1 MLRPFFWS
9 SGAVVSDQATFHE
22 GGCACGHVR
31 YRMESQPM
39 IVHCCHCSW
48 CQRQNGSAFAV
59 NALIEAD
66 RVRILQGDVVA
77 VTVPSPSGKNQR
89 IARCPKC
96 QVAVWSYYLAM
107 QGRVGDLIRFIR
119 VGTLDNPGRVPPDVH
134 IYTSTKAPWLTLPP
148 GALAVDEFYNIDEVW
163 SEESLRRR
171 QALSQAARS

>member
-1 MLRPFFWS
+1 M
-9 SGAVVSDQATFHE
+9 SDQAEIHE
-22 GGCACGHVR
+22 GGCACGHIR
-31 YRMESQPM
+31 YRMESPPM

-66 RVRILQGDVVA
+66 RVQILQGDVVE

-107 QGRVGDLIRFIR
+107 HGGVGELIRFIR
-119 VGTLDNPGRVPPDVH
+119 VGTLDHPDLVPPDVH
-134 IYTSTKAPWLTLPP
+134 IYTSTKAPWLTLPSD
-148 GALAVDEFYNIDEVW
+148 ALAVEAFYKVDEVW

-171 QALSQAARS
+171 QALSHAAAG